1 MKKSGLLLLLVVLVV
16 AALVSAAQWRYEVDE
31 ISFDTAPVRVSVVQG
46 DHLRSIGRKLRE
58 AGMHVPDW
66 SLALVGR
73 WRNDLTRIKV
83 GTYEFAPPVTL
94 KALVDQIVD
103 GDVLTSEV
111 RVIEGWTFARMR
123 QAIVDHPDLVPASA
137 NMTDKEM
144 LTSIGAPFEAP
155 EGLFFPSTY
164 HFPVGATDLDVYRQ
178 AYELMQKNL
187 QDAWAARQ
195 PNLPLK
201 SPHEALILASIV
213 EKETGLEADRQHV
226 AGVFINRLRINM
238 RLQSDPTTIYGLG
251 DSFDG
256 NLRRRDLRAD
266 TPFNTYTRAGL
277 PPTPISLPGR
287 ASLDAVLNPADTKAL
302 YFVARG
308 DGSSQFSDTLSEHQ
322 SAVRKFQL
330 NR

>member
-1 MKKSGLLLLLVVLVV
+1 M
-16 AALVSAAQWRYEVDE
+16 
-31 ISFDTAPVRVSVVQG
+31 
-46 DHLRSIGRKLRE
+46 
-58 AGMHVPDW
+58 
-66 SLALVGR
+66 
-73 WRNDLTRIKV
+73 
-83 GTYEFAPPVTL
+83 TL

-144 LTSIGAPFEAP
+144 LASIGAPFEAP

-164 HFPVGATDLDVYRQ
+164 HFPVGATDLDVFRQ